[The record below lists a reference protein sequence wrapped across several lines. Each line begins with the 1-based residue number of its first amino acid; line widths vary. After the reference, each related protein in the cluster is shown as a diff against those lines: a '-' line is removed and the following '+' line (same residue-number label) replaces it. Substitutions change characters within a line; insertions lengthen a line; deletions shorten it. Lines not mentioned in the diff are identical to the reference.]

1 MEKPYVLTTIV
12 AVLFGYAFS
21 YPCQEKQSQ
30 TGTRYAIKSFSSG
43 KYLKVHG
50 DVASDT
56 LSVSFTGHFN
66 ACDTR
71 ILFYRER
78 IPEATRYSAY
88 SSAAFPCHY
97 LAVDKRKLVLSTQS
111 PGRIESK
118 CHLMLSRVNVSYN
131 FDEWTLY
138 HAVNFRDSNSTFI
151 RSSKSGKI
159 TLRKRWKFDCGA
171 WLSFINASIPSCS
184 S

>member
-21 YPCQEKQSQ
+21 YPCPSDQSPERP
-30 TGTRYAIKSFSSG
+30 RYAIKSFSSG
-43 KYLKVHG
+43 KYLKVDG

-71 ILFYRER
+71 ILFYQER
-78 IPEATRYSAY
+78 IRDAACLYSAY
-88 SSAAFPCHY
+88 SSAAFPFHY

-118 CHLMLSRVNVSYN
+118 CHLMLSRVYVRYN
-131 FDEWTLY
+131 FDGWTLY
-138 HAVNFRDSNSTFI
+138 HAVNSRDSNSTFI

-171 WLSFINASIPSCS
+171 WLSFING
-184 S
+184 